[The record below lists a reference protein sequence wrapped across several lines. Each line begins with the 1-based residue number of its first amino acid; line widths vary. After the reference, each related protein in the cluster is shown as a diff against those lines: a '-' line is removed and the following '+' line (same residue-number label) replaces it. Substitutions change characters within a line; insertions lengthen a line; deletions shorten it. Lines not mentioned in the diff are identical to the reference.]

1 MTKELNDIF
10 VLSGQEEDR
19 DPYGWEGMPEFV
31 QKENEAY
38 DEITVRFRNQEDLDE
53 FCQLIDHLNLAL
65 PKKRRKSCWF
75 PKHDRMA
82 NTLNR
87 WFDEDELGGN
97 DKEPLDN
104 A

>member
-87 WFDEDELGGN
+87 WFDEDELN
-97 DKEPLDN
+97 DDDKEALDD